1 MEQLL
6 FPLAAVYDPPINM
19 DLTKPSL
26 LLLLLVP
33 TSTSYLFFYC
43 SGRIFF
49 RQKNRSISVWGQ
61 PERRLFLSR
70 IKADPFISKKAFK
83 FILFCVGKGDTKES
97 GKHKT

>member
-26 LLLLLVP
+26 LLLLLLVP

-49 RQKNRSISVWGQ
+49 STEESVHLGLGATG
-61 PERRLFLSR
+61 E
-70 IKADPFISKKAFK
+70 
-83 FILFCVGKGDTKES
+83 
-97 GKHKT
+97 KTVF

>member
-26 LLLLLVP
+26 LLLLLLVP

-49 RQKNRSISVWGQ
+49 DRKIGPSWFGGNRR
-61 PERRLFLSR
+61 EDCF
-70 IKADPFISKKAFK
+70 
-83 FILFCVGKGDTKES
+83 
-97 GKHKT
+97 

>member
-43 SGRIFF
+43 SGRIF
-49 RQKNRSISVWGQ
+49 STEESVYFGLGATG
-61 PERRLFLSR
+61 E
-70 IKADPFISKKAFK
+70 KTVFK
-83 FILFCVGKGDTKES
+83 
-97 GKHKT
+97 